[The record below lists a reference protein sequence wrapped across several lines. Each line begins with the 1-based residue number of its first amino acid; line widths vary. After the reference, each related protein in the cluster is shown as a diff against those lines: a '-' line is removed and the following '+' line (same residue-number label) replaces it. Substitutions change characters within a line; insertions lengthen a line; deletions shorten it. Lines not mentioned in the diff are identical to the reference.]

1 MANRHFL
8 KIRLEFATAVA
19 VYKMPH
25 TDQITITCALI
36 LSAISTMISAAV
48 GRVQLGCWF
57 QSKLEYQLT
66 FNPMNQKTK
75 VSINMVP
82 GGPKIYKKKCT
93 HIKIISARVC
103 TKI

>member
-36 LSAISTMISAAV
+36 SDILSAISTMISAAV

-57 QSKLEYQLT
+57 QSKLEYHLT
-66 FNPMNQKTK
+66 FNPMNQKNK
-75 VSINMVP
+75 SFN
-82 GGPKIYKKKCT
+82 
-93 HIKIISARVC
+93 
-103 TKI
+103 